1 VENTVETQTAR
12 ADQFDQVVML
22 MTVAFVGDPVC
33 RYLYP
38 DIGQY
43 LKHFPDY
50 VRIYGLPGLQQ
61 GGTHIVENV
70 GAALWVPPNAH
81 PDEKAL
87 DDLLARS
94 VAEGAKAELFEVY
107 AEFDRAHPKE
117 AHWFL
122 PLMGVDPFV
131 QGQGVGAAL
140 MKYGLNICDR
150 DGTLA
155 YLESTKPE
163 NVPFYERFGFTH
175 YRMIDVGRHPPV
187 TTMVRA
193 PR

>member
-1 VENTVETQTAR
+1 
-12 ADQFDQVVML
+12 
-22 MTVAFVGDPVC
+22 
-33 RYLYP
+33 
-38 DIGQY
+38 
-43 LKHFPDY
+43 
-50 VRIYGLPGLQQ
+50 
-61 GGTHIVENV
+61 
-70 GAALWVPPNAH
+70 
-81 PDEKAL
+81 
-87 DDLLARS
+87 LLARS
-94 VAEGAKAELFEVY
+94 VAEDAKAELFEVY